1 MDWIAEISAP
11 GFFAALATIVLLD
24 LVLAG
29 DNALVIGLAARNV
42 PKEMQRRVIFWGM
55 AGAIVT
61 RALLTL
67 VVVWLLKIPG
77 FLLIG
82 GIALVWIAWTLARDD
97 SGGEGGHKIEA
108 KTSMRAAIG
117 TIVVADAVMGVDNVL
132 AVGGAAQGSSLLVV
146 LGLVISIPVVVW
158 GSRLV
163 VVVVDRFP
171 SVIVI
176 GAAVLAWT
184 AAKMIVSEPFL
195 AFVFVREPALR
206 LAFYGALIGAIVLP
220 ALWRRAQASQ
230 RRAGAGVVLLLA
242 WLTVFGVIENAL
254 GWDDLS
260 PIEWRWWHEGI
271 DLVMWVGWVP
281 FAVVL
286 LRRLERRTDHSRL
299 TPGNQPTNRP
309 ST

>member
-1 MDWIAEISAP
+1 MDWIAQISAP

-42 PKEMQRRVIFWGM
+42 PKDMQRRVIFWGM

-82 GIALVWIAWTLARDD
+82 GIALVWIAWTLSRDD
-97 SGGEGGHKIEA
+97 SGGAGGHKIEA
-108 KTSMRAAIG
+108 KTSVCAAIG

-158 GSRLV
+158 GSKLV

-184 AAKMIVSEPFL
+184 AAKMIVSEPL
-195 AFVFVREPALR
+195 LASAFVGEPALR

-220 ALWRRAQASQ
+220 AIWRRAQASQ
-230 RRAGAGVVLLLA
+230 RRAGAAVVLLLI
-242 WLTVFGVIENAL
+242 WLTVFGLIENAL

-260 PIEWRWWHEGI
+260 SIEWRWWHEGI

-281 FAVVL
+281 LAVVL
-286 LRRLERRTDHSRL
+286 LRRLGRRTDHKRL
-299 TPGNQPTNRP
+299 TPGSQPTNRP